1 MEHRAESEQAVYRPS
16 AEQKQTDSAGK
27 AKKSRLFL

>member
-1 MEHRAESEQAVYRPS
+1 MELQAESEQAVYRPS
-16 AEQKQTDSAGK
+16 EEQKQTDSTGK

>member
-16 AEQKQTDSAGK
+16 EDQKQTDSTGK
-27 AKKSRLFL
+27 AKKSHLSF